1 MCSQNKTR
9 NARYIISDFFDK
21 KGDWISHQDITQYV
35 HCNIKQRF
43 PSAWFKTVK
52 AFLNQEDLENHL
64 KRRISD
70 YVYNDGLGN
79 YEHPLNELFAHASQT
94 HYKNNPHIMR
104 KLKEVADKENE
115 QIYTSCIS
123 VEQEKEI
130 A

>member
-9 NARYIISDFFDK
+9 NAQYIISAFFDEEGHWK
-21 KGDWISHQDITQYV
+21 NNQDITRYV
-35 HCNIKQRF
+35 HCNIKDRF
-43 PSAWFKTVK
+43 PSSWFKTVT

-94 HYKNNPHIMR
+94 YHSSNPHIMR
-104 KLKEVADKENE
+104 RLKELADKENE
-115 QIYTSCIS
+115 EIYKNCIS
-123 VEQEKEI
+123 EEKEKEL